1 MLNKILRFFGF
12 RRQLFSSSPV
22 FVVPEGVTQLRIY
35 AQGGGGGGSE
45 IESVTKT
52 KEEEK

>member
-1 MLNKILRFFGF
+1 MLQRILRFFGF
-12 RRQLFSSSPV
+12 RRPTFSNSPV
-22 FVVPEGVTQLRIY
+22 FIVPKGVTSLRIY
-35 AQGGGGGGSE
+35 VQGGGGGGSG